1 MPRYYLPKVNK
12 FVTFAASLPIALSGG
27 VGYCFGLWSPLLKAN
42 YNLSQGSLGLVAAAH
57 NLGAYSSFISGI
69 LYDSLEHRH
78 HVGPR
83 LSLLIGALMNCVGFS
98 MLWAAVTKRIEVA
111 LWQMILLAMVAGN
124 GGTWYDTSPL
134 ATNLRNFPASRGIVV
149 GIIKSCIG
157 LSSSLYTE
165 AFEGFFG
172 GHAGPFLLFLAW
184 APSTVALVLLPL
196 VNYVHYVQ
204 SSETHKTFTTD
215 QRFYVALR
223 IIAALS
229 VYLMITALVSGLTDV
244 SHHMKVWFAIGA
256 IMLMIPVVAISY
268 DSGGLYAEKASLF
281 YDEEEEGEEYLLP
294 SEARLPHHTQGGAH
308 DCDVSVDGTDVMD
321 DDSPLI
327 TRDKSME
334 HIFPSLSIAECFV
347 STDFWIM
354 AFVCGIGIGC
364 GLAFLNNSSQLVTS
378 LGGSSAMKSIL
389 VTFFG
394 VASCAGRLLFGA
406 IPEQMLHKHG
416 LPRPFFLVFAAGC
429 GCLTY
434 AATAFANPLLLYP
447 LSLLAGLW
455 FGGHWS
461 LLPSLASELFGLEN
475 FASIYT
481 ILQMAPAIAGYLL
494 GAYLLGGT
502 YDAVGKRHGDP
513 GNTCIGSDCFR
524 SAFLIVS
531 LLGLVST
538 LLSFWLLKKTFKQYR
553 AGYGALRVFERDVD
567 DADSIPPS

>member
-1 MPRYYLPKVNK
+1 
-12 FVTFAASLPIALSGG
+12 
-27 VGYCFGLWSPLLKAN
+27 
-42 YNLSQGSLGLVAAAH
+42 
-57 NLGAYSSFISGI
+57 
-69 LYDSLEHRH
+69 
-78 HVGPR
+78 
-83 LSLLIGALMNCVGFS
+83 
-98 MLWAAVTKRIEVA
+98 
-111 LWQMILLAMVAGN
+111 
-124 GGTWYDTSPL
+124 
-134 ATNLRNFPASRGIVV
+134 
-149 GIIKSCIG
+149 
-157 LSSSLYTE
+157 
-165 AFEGFFG
+165 
-172 GHAGPFLLFLAW
+172 
-184 APSTVALVLLPL
+184 
-196 VNYVHYVQ
+196 
-204 SSETHKTFTTD
+204 
-215 QRFYVALR
+215 
-223 IIAALS
+223 
-229 VYLMITALVSGLTDV
+229 
-244 SHHMKVWFAIGA
+244 
-256 IMLMIPVVAISY
+256 
-268 DSGGLYAEKASLF
+268 
-281 YDEEEEGEEYLLP
+281 
-294 SEARLPHHTQGGAH
+294 
-308 DCDVSVDGTDVMD
+308 MD